1 MYFFINELVF
11 VFNYE
16 NVCLSIYFIF
26 SFYNKTKKE
35 RYIIGEKTKE
45 DWSSWDWAICR
56 NSKSKSVQKE
66 TNDELHSSFS
76 IDLRFFAL
84 LSLSLSLSDPMDAL
98 VAQLQMQYRNY
109 TVSLYQ
115 QVCFIIFPQNPFHLS
130 RVGYLNLM
138 IPESMESLNL

>member
-45 DWSSWDWAICR
+45 D
-56 NSKSKSVQKE
+56 
-66 TNDELHSSFS
+66 
-76 IDLRFFAL
+76 
-84 LSLSLSLSDPMDAL
+84 
-98 VAQLQMQYRNY
+98 
-109 TVSLYQ
+109 
-115 QVCFIIFPQNPFHLS
+115 
-130 RVGYLNLM
+130 
-138 IPESMESLNL
+138 